1 MEALLKE
8 VLADDE
14 LPDYLLQGDIA
25 VLYKKKERADPRNYR
40 PITLVPTTRSI
51 QNIHTRPS
59 QTNADRSTRT
69 DATSGKKGPEV
80 EATQFRIRCQFKS
93 GKSAT
98 KHGIWYMPVL
108 AARMAKTAAETG
120 QLPGFDRTQSRKA
133 QHKNKMTTVVP
144 PGPLSA
150 SGVKRAGSRSAWA
163 DSGHE
168 SDDSHA
174 ESDRSKLARGL
185 GRLGQQGSP
194 SGEG

>member
-1 MEALLKE
+1 
-8 VLADDE
+8 
-14 LPDYLLQGDIA
+14 
-25 VLYKKKERADPRNYR
+25 
-40 PITLVPTTRSI
+40 
-51 QNIHTRPS
+51 
-59 QTNADRSTRT
+59 
-69 DATSGKKGPEV
+69 
-80 EATQFRIRCQFKS
+80 
-93 GKSAT
+93 
-98 KHGIWYMPVL
+98 MPVL

-133 QHKNKMTTVVP
+133 QHKNKMTTVAP